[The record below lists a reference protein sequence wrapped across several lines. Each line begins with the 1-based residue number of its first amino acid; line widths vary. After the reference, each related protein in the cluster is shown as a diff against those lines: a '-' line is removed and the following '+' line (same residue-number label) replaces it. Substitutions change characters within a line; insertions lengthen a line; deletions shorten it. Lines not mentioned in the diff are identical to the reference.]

1 MVSRTHNT
9 KLIKSNEHPQ
19 LNDINLTLHKLG
31 NFLHSILLLA
41 GMIIVLS
48 LLGWLFAGPSGMK
61 WVLITG
67 AISLIL
73 SPSLSPQIILKW
85 YGARPISQAQSPA
98 LYSAL
103 RELSRRA
110 NLANVPKLYHVP
122 TSMLNAFTTGNR
134 NNAAIA
140 MTDGLLRALDTRELV
155 AVLAHETSHLKNN
168 DLWIMNLSDI
178 LSRLTSFLSTAG
190 QLLLIFN
197 LPLWLVS
204 GYQISWIAI
213 LVLIFAPLLTVFL
226 QLALSRTRAF
236 DADLGA
242 AALTG
247 DPQGLASALFK
258 MERYQGGLLARIFLP
273 GHREPHPSILRTHPQ
288 TEAHIKRLL
297 SLSKQKPEI
306 SPLPHLLEENVFNIP
321 EHMTQIRN
329 KPRWRIGGIW
339 Y

>member
-1 MVSRTHNT
+1 MNT
-9 KLIKSNEHPQ
+9 Q
-19 LNDINLTLHKLG
+19 LSDINLTLHKLG
-31 NFLHSILLLA
+31 NSLHSILLLA
-41 GMIIVLS
+41 GMMFVLS
-48 LLGWLFAGPSGMK
+48 LLGWLFAGPNGMK

-73 SPSLSPQIILKW
+73 SPRLSPHIILRW
-85 YGARPISQAQSPA
+85 YGARSLSQTQSPA

-103 RELSRRA
+103 CELSRRA
-110 NLANVPKLYHVP
+110 KLPSVPDLYYVP

-134 NNAAIA
+134 KNAAIA
-140 MTDGLLRALDTRELV
+140 VTDGLFRSLDTSELV
-155 AVLAHETSHLKNN
+155 AVLAHEISHLKNN

-190 QLLLIFN
+190 QFLLIFN
-197 LPLWLVS
+197 LPLWLVA
-204 GYQISWIAI
+204 GHQISWFAI
-213 LVLIFAPLLTVFL
+213 LVLIFAPFLTVFL
-226 QLALSRTRAF
+226 QLALSRTREF

-242 AALTG
+242 ATLTG
-247 DPQGLASALFK
+247 DPQGLASALAK
-258 MERYQGGLLARIFLP
+258 MERYQGGLLSRIFLP

-288 TEAHIKRLL
+288 TEERIKRLL

-306 SPLPHLLEENVFNIP
+306 SPLPHIIEENVFNIP
-321 EHMTQIRN
+321 EHMVQIRN

>member
-1 MVSRTHNT
+1 MKT
-9 KLIKSNEHPQ
+9 Q
-19 LNDINLTLHKLG
+19 LDQVNLTIHKLG
-31 NFLHSILLLA
+31 NLFHSILLLA
-41 GMIIVLS
+41 AMLFVLS
-48 LLGWLFAGPSGMK
+48 LLGWLFAGSSGMK
-61 WVLITG
+61 WVLIAG

-73 SPSLSPQIILKW
+73 SPGLSPYIILRWYGW
-85 YGARPISQAQSPA
+85 YGARPLSQTQTPA

-103 RELSRRA
+103 GELSRRA
-110 NLANVPKLYHVP
+110 KLPDVPKLYHVP
-122 TSMLNAFTTGNR
+122 TRMLNAFTTGNR
-134 NNAAIA
+134 KNAAIA
-140 MTDGLLRALDTRELV
+140 ITDGLLRALDTRELV
-155 AVLAHETSHLKNN
+155 AVLAHEISHLKNN

-190 QLLLIFN
+190 QFLLIFN
-197 LPLWLVS
+197 LPLWLMS

-226 QLALSRTRAF
+226 QLALSRTREF

-247 DPQGLASALFK
+247 DPQGLASALSK
-258 MERYQGGLLARIFLP
+258 MERYKGGVLSRIFLP

-288 TEAHIKRLL
+288 TEERIKRLL

-306 SPLPHLLEENVFNIP
+306 SPLPHILDENVSYIP
-321 EHMTQIRN
+321 EHMVQIRN